1 MLSREPHLRHMS
13 APTRAVH
20 LVSAHKTNPLSWWLA
35 GLSLAVVASLS
46 NNVFVLVAISV
57 GALSIIRLCR
67 DDSPSA
73 QSIGFYIKLAAIV
86 IALRVLFRIIF
97 NLGSS
102 TKDAFL
108 LLPSIDVDLGFGN
121 ALKLF
126 GPISA
131 ASFNLALVDGFR
143 LAAIILAIGMAN
155 SLANPRKLL
164 KSTPGAL
171 YEIATALS
179 IAINLAPQ
187 LIASLNR
194 VRRARSLRW
203 QSKGMK
209 AITGIVIPV
218 LEDTIDQSMG
228 LAASM
233 SARGFGR
240 KGNRSKFQIIGA
252 RLLAFLAICFIVTG
266 AALLLFSPDQQV
278 LELTLL
284 CLGLVLAVVSIKLSS
299 TRGTITR
306 YRKEPWRLGDVI
318 ILTTSVVLVVLAFG
332 GAFAK

>member
-1 MLSREPHLRHMS
+1 MS
-13 APTRAVH
+13 AQTRAVH
-20 LVSAHKTNPLSWWLA
+20 FLSARKTNPLAWWLA
-35 GLSLAVVASLS
+35 GISLAVVASLS
-46 NNVFVLVAISV
+46 SNVFVLLAICAGS
-57 GALSIIRLCR
+57 LLTIKLCR
-67 DDSPSA
+67 DDSPWA

-86 IALRVLFRIIF
+86 IALRVSFRIIF

-108 LLPSIDVDLGFGN
+108 LLPSIDLNLGFGST
-121 ALKLF
+121 LKLF
-126 GPISA
+126 GPISYEA
-131 ASFNLALVDGFR
+131 FNLALVDGFR

-171 YEIATALS
+171 YEIATAIS

-187 LIASLNR
+187 LIASLGR
-194 VRRARSLRW
+194 VRRARSLRG
-203 QSKGMK
+203 QSKGIK

-240 KGNRSKFQIIGA
+240 KGNRSNFQLIGA
-252 RLLAFLAICFIVTG
+252 RLLAFAAICLIITG
-266 AALLLFSPDQQV
+266 SALLLFSPDQQSV
-278 LELTLL
+278 HLVVIA
-284 CLGLVLAVVSIKLSS
+284 LGLLAAAISVKLSS
-299 TRGTITR
+299 ARATITR
-306 YRKEPWRLGDVI
+306 YRKEPWRIGDLVI
-318 ILTTSVVLVVLAFG
+318 LLTSTLLVFLAFAG
-332 GAFAK
+332 VFAR

>member
-1 MLSREPHLRHMS
+1 MS
-13 APTRAVH
+13 AQTRAVH
-20 LVSAHKTNPLSWWLA
+20 FLSARKTNPLAWWLA
-35 GLSLAVVASLS
+35 GISLAVAASLS
-46 NNVFVLVAISV
+46 SNVFVLLAICAGS
-57 GALSIIRLCR
+57 LLTIKLCR
-67 DDSPSA
+67 DDSPWA

-86 IALRVLFRIIF
+86 IALRVSFRIIF

-108 LLPSIDVDLGFGN
+108 LLPSIDLNLGFGST
-121 ALKLF
+121 LKLF
-126 GPISA
+126 GPISYEA
-131 ASFNLALVDGFR
+131 FNLALVDGFR

-171 YEIATALS
+171 YEIATAIS

-187 LIASLNR
+187 LIASLGR
-194 VRRARSLRW
+194 VRRARSLRG
-203 QSKGMK
+203 QSKGIK

-240 KGNRSKFQIIGA
+240 KGNRSNFQVIGA
-252 RLLAFLAICFIVTG
+252 RLLAFAAICLIITG
-266 AALLLFSPDQQV
+266 SALLLFSPDQQSV
-278 LELTLL
+278 HLVVIA
-284 CLGLVLAVVSIKLSS
+284 LGLLAAAISVKLSS
-299 TRGTITR
+299 ARATITR
-306 YRKEPWRLGDVI
+306 YRKEPWRIGDLVI
-318 ILTTSVVLVVLAFG
+318 LLTSTLLVFLAFAG
-332 GAFAK
+332 VFAR

>member
-1 MLSREPHLRHMS
+1 MS
-13 APTRAVH
+13 AQTRAVH
-20 LVSAHKTNPLSWWLA
+20 FLSARKTNPLTWWLA
-35 GLSLAVVASLS
+35 GISLAVVASLS
-46 NNVFVLVAISV
+46 SNIFVLLAICAGS
-57 GALSIIRLCR
+57 LLTIKLCR
-67 DDSPSA
+67 DDSPWA

-86 IALRVLFRIIF
+86 IALRVSFRIIF

-108 LLPSIDVDLGFGN
+108 LLPSIDLNLGFGST
-121 ALKLF
+121 LKLF
-126 GPISA
+126 GPISYEA
-131 ASFNLALVDGFR
+131 FNLALVDGFR

-171 YEIATALS
+171 YEIATAIS

-187 LIASLNR
+187 LIASLGR
-194 VRRARSLRW
+194 VRRARSLRG
-203 QSKGMK
+203 QSKGIK

-240 KGNRSKFQIIGA
+240 KGNRSNFQVIGA
-252 RLLAFLAICFIVTG
+252 RLLAFAAICLIITG
-266 AALLLFSPDQQV
+266 SALLLFSPDQQSV
-278 LELTLL
+278 HLL
-284 CLGLVLAVVSIKLSS
+284 VIALGLLAAAISVKLSS
-299 TRGTITR
+299 ARATITR
-306 YRKEPWRLGDVI
+306 YRKEPWRIGDLA
-318 ILTTSVVLVVLAFG
+318 ILLISTLLFFLAFAG
-332 GAFAK
+332 VFAR

>member
-1 MLSREPHLRHMS
+1 MS
-13 APTRAVH
+13 AQTRAVH
-20 LVSAHKTNPLSWWLA
+20 FLSARKTNPLAWWLA
-35 GLSLAVVASLS
+35 GISLAVVASLS
-46 NNVFVLVAISV
+46 SNVFVLLAICAGS
-57 GALSIIRLCR
+57 LLTIKLCR
-67 DDSPSA
+67 DDSPWA

-86 IALRVLFRIIF
+86 IALRVSFRIIF

-108 LLPSIDVDLGFGN
+108 LLPSIDLNLGFGST
-121 ALKLF
+121 LKLF
-126 GPISA
+126 GPISYEA
-131 ASFNLALVDGFR
+131 FNLALVDGFR

-171 YEIATALS
+171 YEIATAIS

-187 LIASLNR
+187 LIASLGR
-194 VRRARSLRW
+194 VRRARSLRG
-203 QSKGMK
+203 QSKGIK

-240 KGNRSKFQIIGA
+240 KGNRSNFQVIGA
-252 RLLAFLAICFIVTG
+252 RLLAFAAICLIITG
-266 AALLLFSPDQQV
+266 SALLLFSPDQQSV
-278 LELTLL
+278 HLVVIA
-284 CLGLVLAVVSIKLSS
+284 LGLLAAAISVKLSS
-299 TRGTITR
+299 ARATITR
-306 YRKEPWRLGDVI
+306 YRKEPWRIGDLA
-318 ILTTSVVLVVLAFG
+318 ILLISTLLIFLAFAG
-332 GAFAK
+332 VFAR

>member
-1 MLSREPHLRHMS
+1 MS
-13 APTRAVH
+13 AQTRAVH
-20 LVSAHKTNPLSWWLA
+20 FLSARKTNPLTWWLA
-35 GLSLAVVASLS
+35 GISLAVVASLS
-46 NNVFVLVAISV
+46 SNVFVLLAICAGS
-57 GALSIIRLCR
+57 LLTIKLCR
-67 DDSPSA
+67 DDSPWA

-86 IALRVLFRIIF
+86 IALRVSFRIIF

-108 LLPSIDVDLGFGN
+108 LLPSIDLNLGFGST
-121 ALKLF
+121 LKLF
-126 GPISA
+126 GPISYEA
-131 ASFNLALVDGFR
+131 FNLALVDGFR

-171 YEIATALS
+171 YEIATAIS

-187 LIASLNR
+187 LIASLGR
-194 VRRARSLRW
+194 VRRARSLRG
-203 QSKGMK
+203 QSKGIK

-240 KGNRSKFQIIGA
+240 KGNRSNFQVIGA
-252 RLLAFLAICFIVTG
+252 RLLAFAAICLIITG
-266 AALLLFSPDQQV
+266 SALLLFSPDQQSV
-278 LELTLL
+278 HLVVIA
-284 CLGLVLAVVSIKLSS
+284 LGLLAAAISVKLSS
-299 TRGTITR
+299 ARATITR
-306 YRKEPWRLGDVI
+306 YRKEPWRIGDLVI
-318 ILTTSVVLVVLAFG
+318 LLISTLLIFLAFAG
-332 GAFAK
+332 VFAR

>member
-1 MLSREPHLRHMS
+1 MS
-13 APTRAVH
+13 ATTRASH
-20 LVSAHKTNPLSWWLA
+20 LVSAYKTNPMSWWLA
-35 GLSLAVVASLS
+35 GLSLAIVASLTS
-46 NNVFVLVAISV
+46 NIFVLLFICV
-57 GALSIIRLCR
+57 GTLSIIKLCR
-67 DDSPSA
+67 DDSPWA

-86 IALRVLFRIIF
+86 ITLRVAFRIIF

-108 LLPSIDVDLGFGN
+108 LLPSIDIDFGFGN

-131 ASFNLALVDGFR
+131 TAFNFALVDGLR
-143 LAAIILAIGMAN
+143 LAAIILAVGMAN

-171 YEIATALS
+171 YEIATAIS

-187 LIASLNR
+187 LIASLSR
-194 VRRARSLRW
+194 VRRARSLRG

-252 RLLAFLAICFIVTG
+252 RLLAFVAICFMVTG

-278 LELTLL
+278 LELTFLFI
-284 CLGLVLAVVSIKLSS
+284 GLVLAVISIKLSS

-306 YRKEPWRLGDVI
+306 YRKEPWRLGDGI
-318 ILTTSVVLVVLAFG
+318 ILTASVALMVLAFG
-332 GAFAK
+332 GAFAR

>member
-1 MLSREPHLRHMS
+1 MS
-13 APTRAVH
+13 AQTRAVH
-20 LVSAHKTNPLSWWLA
+20 LVSASKTNPLTWWLA
-35 GLSLAVVASLS
+35 GLSLAIVASLS
-46 NNVFVLVAISV
+46 GNVLVLIAICLVS
-57 GALSIIRLCR
+57 LITIKLCR
-67 DDSPSA
+67 DDSPWA

-86 IALRVLFRIIF
+86 VALRVLFRIIF

-102 TKDAFL
+102 TTDALFV
-108 LLPSIDVDLGFGN
+108 LPSIDIDFGFGN

-126 GPISA
+126 GPISNTA
-131 ASFNLALVDGFR
+131 FNLALVDGFR
-143 LAAIILAIGMAN
+143 LAAIILAVGMAN

-171 YEIATALS
+171 YEIATAIS

-187 LIASLNR
+187 LIASLSR
-194 VRRARSLRW
+194 VRRARSLRG

-240 KGNRSKFQIIGA
+240 KGNRTKVQVIGA
-252 RLLAFLAICFIVTG
+252 RLLAFIAICLIVTG
-266 AALLLFSPDQQV
+266 AAFLLFSPEQQI
-278 LELTLL
+278 LELVLL
-284 CLGLVLAVVSIKLSS
+284 GVGLVLAVISIRLSS
-299 TRGTITR
+299 ARATITR
-306 YRKEPWRLGDVI
+306 YRKEPWRLGDAI
-318 ILTTSVVLVVLAFG
+318 ILVIAIVLMVLAFG
-332 GAFAK
+332 GAFSR

>member
-1 MLSREPHLRHMS
+1 MS
-13 APTRAVH
+13 AQTRAVH
-20 LVSAHKTNPLSWWLA
+20 FLSARKTNPLAWWLA
-35 GLSLAVVASLS
+35 GISLAVVASLS
-46 NNVFVLVAISV
+46 SNVFVLLAICAGS
-57 GALSIIRLCR
+57 LLTIKLCR
-67 DDSPSA
+67 DDSPWA

-86 IALRVLFRIIF
+86 IALRVSFRIIF

-108 LLPSIDVDLGFGN
+108 LLPSIDLNLGFGST
-121 ALKLF
+121 LKLF
-126 GPISA
+126 GPISYEA
-131 ASFNLALVDGFR
+131 FNLALVDGFR

-171 YEIATALS
+171 YEIATAIS

-187 LIASLNR
+187 LIASLGR
-194 VRRARSLRW
+194 VRRARSLRG
-203 QSKGMK
+203 QSKGIK

-240 KGNRSKFQIIGA
+240 KGNRSNFQVIGA
-252 RLLAFLAICFIVTG
+252 RLLAFAAICLIITG
-266 AALLLFSPDQQV
+266 SALLLFSPDQQSV
-278 LELTLL
+278 HLVVIA
-284 CLGLVLAVVSIKLSS
+284 LGLLAAAISVKLSS
-299 TRGTITR
+299 ARATITR
-306 YRKEPWRLGDVI
+306 YRKEPWRIGDLVI
-318 ILTTSVVLVVLAFG
+318 LLTSTLLVFLAFAG
-332 GAFAK
+332 VFAR

>member
-1 MLSREPHLRHMS
+1 MS
-13 APTRAVH
+13 AQTRAVH
-20 LVSAHKTNPLSWWLA
+20 FLSARKTNPLSWWLA
-35 GLSLAVVASLS
+35 GISLAVVASLS
-46 NNVFVLVAISV
+46 SNVFVLLTICTGS
-57 GALSIIRLCR
+57 LLTIKLCR
-67 DDSPSA
+67 DDSPWA

-86 IALRVLFRIIF
+86 IALRVSFRIIF

-108 LLPSIDVDLGFGN
+108 LLPSIDLNLGFGST
-121 ALKLF
+121 LKLF
-126 GPISA
+126 GPLSYEA
-131 ASFNLALVDGFR
+131 FNFALVDGFR

-171 YEIATALS
+171 YEIATAIS

-187 LIASLNR
+187 LIASLGR
-194 VRRARSLRW
+194 VRRARSLRG
-203 QSKGMK
+203 QSKGIK

-240 KGNRSKFQIIGA
+240 KGDRSNFQVIGA
-252 RLLAFLAICFIVTG
+252 RLLAFAAICLIITG
-266 AALLLFSPDQQV
+266 AALLLFSPEQQSVHLV
-278 LELTLL
+278 LIAI
-284 CLGLVLAVVSIKLSS
+284 GLVAAAISIRLSS
-299 TRGTITR
+299 ARATITR
-306 YRKEPWRLGDVI
+306 YRKEPWRVGDLVILGFSA
-318 ILTTSVVLVVLAFG
+318 ILVFLAFAG
-332 GAFAK
+332 VFAR

>member
-1 MLSREPHLRHMS
+1 MS
-13 APTRAVH
+13 AQTRAVH
-20 LVSAHKTNPLSWWLA
+20 FLSARKTNPLAWWLA
-35 GLSLAVVASLS
+35 GISLAVVASLS
-46 NNVFVLVAISV
+46 SNVFVLLAICAGS
-57 GALSIIRLCR
+57 LLTIKLCR
-67 DDSPSA
+67 DDSPWA

-86 IALRVLFRIIF
+86 IALRVSFRIIF

-108 LLPSIDVDLGFGN
+108 LLPSIDLNLGFGST
-121 ALKLF
+121 LKLF
-126 GPISA
+126 GPISYEA
-131 ASFNLALVDGFR
+131 FNLALVDGFR

-171 YEIATALS
+171 YEIATAIS

-187 LIASLNR
+187 LIASLGR
-194 VRRARSLRW
+194 VRRARSLRG
-203 QSKGMK
+203 QSKGIK

-240 KGNRSKFQIIGA
+240 KGNRSNFQVIGA
-252 RLLAFLAICFIVTG
+252 RLLAFAAICLIITG
-266 AALLLFSPDQQV
+266 SALLLFSPDQQSV
-278 LELTLL
+278 HLVVIA
-284 CLGLVLAVVSIKLSS
+284 LGLLAAAISVKLSS
-299 TRGTITR
+299 ARATITR
-306 YRKEPWRLGDVI
+306 YRKEPWRIGDLVI
-318 ILTTSVVLVVLAFG
+318 LLISTLLIFLAFAG
-332 GAFAK
+332 VFAR

>member
-1 MLSREPHLRHMS
+1 MS
-13 APTRAVH
+13 AAARAVH
-20 LVSAHKTNPLSWWLA
+20 LVSANKTNPLSWWLA
-35 GLSLAVVASLS
+35 GLSLAIVASLTS
-46 NNVFVLVAISV
+46 NLFVLVVICVS
-57 GALSIIRLCR
+57 ALSIIKLCR
-67 DDSPSA
+67 DDSPWA

-86 IALRVLFRIIF
+86 ISLSLLFRIIF

-102 TKDAFL
+102 AKDAFL
-108 LLPSIDVDLGFGN
+108 LLPSMDIDLGFGT

-126 GPISA
+126 GPVSA
-131 ASFNLALVDGFR
+131 TAFNFALVDGFR
-143 LAAIILAIGMAN
+143 LAAIILSIGMAN

-171 YEIATALS
+171 YEIATAIS

-194 VRRARSLRW
+194 VRRARSLRG

-240 KGNRSKFQIIGA
+240 KGTRSNFQIISA
-252 RLLAFLAICFIVTG
+252 RLLAFIAICFIVSG
-266 AALLLFSPDQQV
+266 SALLLFSPDQQF
-278 LELTLL
+278 LELTFLFVGLL
-284 CLGLVLAVVSIKLSS
+284 LAVISIKLSS

-306 YRKEPWRLGDVI
+306 YRKEPWRLGDAI
-318 ILTTSVVLVVLAFG
+318 IIAPSLTLVALAFG
-332 GAFAK
+332 GAFSR

>member
-1 MLSREPHLRHMS
+1 MS